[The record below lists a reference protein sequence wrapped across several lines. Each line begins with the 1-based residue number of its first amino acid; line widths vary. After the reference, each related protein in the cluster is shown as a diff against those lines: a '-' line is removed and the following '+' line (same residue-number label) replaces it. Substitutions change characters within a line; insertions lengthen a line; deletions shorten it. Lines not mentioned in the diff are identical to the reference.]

1 MARPIFCLIN
11 LCRLAHR
18 EIKKYNLSMAKYTI
32 TKRKYFKTEN
42 SYSIDVDTTDQKQ
55 WEELLLSAESLMDE
69 KDFKKL
75 PKQAPND
82 LKQWEDMVAFM
93 DTADLYC
100 KNNTWSDEQM
110 FADEDEI
117 VSEEIS

>member
-1 MARPIFCLIN
+1 
-11 LCRLAHR
+11 
-18 EIKKYNLSMAKYTI
+18 MAKYTI

-75 PKQAPND
+75 AKQAPND
-82 LKQWEDMVAFM
+82 LKQWEDVVAFM

-117 VSEEIS
+117 VSEEIKRRRRSIWIKK

>member
-1 MARPIFCLIN
+1 
-11 LCRLAHR
+11 
-18 EIKKYNLSMAKYTI
+18 
-32 TKRKYFKTEN
+32 
-42 SYSIDVDTTDQKQ
+42 
-55 WEELLLSAESLMDE
+55 MDE

-82 LKQWEDMVAFM
+82 LKQWEDVVAFM

>member
-1 MARPIFCLIN
+1 MQTYT
-11 LCRLAHR
+11 RLAHR

-82 LKQWEDMVAFM
+82 LKQWEDVVAFM

-117 VSEEIS
+117 VSEEIKR

>member
-1 MARPIFCLIN
+1 
-11 LCRLAHR
+11 
-18 EIKKYNLSMAKYTI
+18 
-32 TKRKYFKTEN
+32 
-42 SYSIDVDTTDQKQ
+42 
-55 WEELLLSAESLMDE
+55 MDE

-82 LKQWEDMVAFM
+82 LKQWEDAVAFM